1 MPCRF
6 LVTVFRS
13 YLDALMHTL
22 GLVLG
27 WFAPSNWISWKP
39 TSMAQIAQA
48 ENKLLQC
55 VKHAINRRFVILP
68 RTQHRIWTISVN
80 EDAGK
85 TEKTSVTPI
94 VLVHGFGGGIGLWSQ
109 NLNSLAKNAPVYA
122 FDVLGFGQSARP
134 TFSKNAAMAE
144 MQFVDSVEEWRK
156 EMKLDSF
163 ILLGHSFGG
172 YLASSFA
179 IKYPECVKHLVLV
192 DPWGFPEQPPE
203 HQRRKLPFW
212 IKASIAI
219 MSPFNP
225 LAAIRVAGPMGKS
238 LVRNFRP
245 DLKLRFSDEDE
256 DETIFD
262 YIYHCNAQTPSG
274 ETAFKTMTKGIGWAK
289 RPMIH
294 RVTNIPDHVPI
305 TMIYG
310 AKSWMDSNTG
320 NLVKYLRNTSY
331 VDVQVVKG
339 AGHHVYADQPAPF
352 NTLVAQICDMVDRGI
367 LPVKSNSPKHK
378 SRGTGRTTNENSTN
392 IDTVKPDT
400 VPSSL

>member
-1 MPCRF
+1 MNMPCRF
-6 LVTVFRS
+6 LATVFRS

-22 GLVLG
+22 GLLLG
-27 WFAPSNWISWKP
+27 WFVPSNWISWKP
-39 TSMAQIAQA
+39 TSMAQLAQA

-80 EDAGK
+80 EDAGRTGK
-85 TEKTSVTPI
+85 TPVTPI
-94 VLVHGFGGGIGLWSQ
+94 VLVHGFGGGIGLWAQ

-134 TFSKNAAMAE
+134 SFSKNAAMAE

-156 EMKLDSF
+156 EMKLDNF

-172 YLASSFA
+172 YIASSFA
-179 IKYPECVKHLVLV
+179 IKYPESVKHLVLV

-212 IKASIAI
+212 IKLSVAV

-245 DLKLRFSDEDE
+245 DLKLRFSEEDE
-256 DETIFD
+256 DDTIFD

-274 ETAFKTMTKGIGWAK
+274 ETAFKTMTQGIGWAK

-294 RVTNIPDHVPI
+294 RVTDISNDIPI

-367 LPVKSNSPKHK
+367 LPVKSNSPKYK
-378 SRGTGRTTNENSTN
+378 PRRTTSESSPDVD
-392 IDTVKPDT
+392 IVKPDT
-400 VPSSL
+400 IPSSL

>member
-1 MPCRF
+1 MNMPCRF
-6 LVTVFRS
+6 LATVFRS

-22 GLVLG
+22 GLLLG

-39 TSMAQIAQA
+39 TSMAQLAQA

-80 EDAGK
+80 EDAGRTGK
-85 TEKTSVTPI
+85 TPVTPI
-94 VLVHGFGGGIGLWSQ
+94 VLVHGFGGGIGLWAQ

-134 TFSKNAAMAE
+134 SFSKNAAMAE

-156 EMKLDSF
+156 EMKLDNF

-172 YLASSFA
+172 YIASSFA
-179 IKYPECVKHLVLV
+179 IKYPESVKHLVLV

-212 IKASIAI
+212 IKLSVAV

-245 DLKLRFSDEDE
+245 DLKLRFSEEDE
-256 DETIFD
+256 DDTIFD

-274 ETAFKTMTKGIGWAK
+274 ETAFKTMTQGIGWAK

-294 RVTNIPDHVPI
+294 RVTDISDDVPI

-367 LPVKSNSPKHK
+367 LPVKSNSPKYK
-378 SRGTGRTTNENSTN
+378 PRRTTSESSPDVD
-392 IDTVKPDT
+392 IVKPDT
-400 VPSSL
+400 IPSSL